1 MIWSG
6 LSLTPL
12 RHDVSPRH
20 DVRMVLFFIEQVLMS
35 FLKELVM
42 SFLKELVRSLLREIV
57 MSFLKKMVRFFSEGD
72 GHVFSEGDGHVYPEG
87 DSHVFSEGDGHIFPS
102 YRNLQLTGVYNLLSA
117 IINSL
122 IYESVN
128 KKCSC
133 RVVVGRYHFDEY

>member
-1 MIWSG
+1 
-6 LSLTPL
+6 
-12 RHDVSPRH
+12 
-20 DVRMVLFFIEQVLMS
+20 MS

-42 SFLKELVRSLLREIV
+42 SLLTSEGDSHV
-57 MSFLKKMVRFFSEGD
+57 LSEEDGQVFSEGD
-72 GHVFSEGDGHVYPEG
+72 GHVISEGDGHVYPEG

>member
-1 MIWSG
+1 MYI
-6 LSLTPL
+6 L
-12 RHDVSPRH
+12 RV
-20 DVRMVLFFIEQVLMS
+20 
-35 FLKELVM
+35 
-42 SFLKELVRSLLREIV
+42 IV
-57 MSFLKKMVRFFSEGD
+57 MSFL
-72 GHVFSEGDGHVYPEG
+72 
-87 DSHVFSEGDGHIFPS
+87 IFPS